1 MQPIPLFVC
10 VFLIEYTNS
19 KSKTTQFLIN
29 NKNYIMNTTKSTGVE
44 TVNSLITPKGM
55 QRTLQVEVF
64 ENGNVDID
72 FTIKGKDID
81 GELTQMTRIMTLN
94 RREVLALIFYL
105 VRIILPNKFLANKWK
120 REEKEREEKKD

>member
-44 TVNSLITPKGM
+44 TVNSFITPKGM

-72 FTIKGKDID
+72 FTIKG
-81 GELTQMTRIMTLN
+81 TTLVKYN
-94 RREVLALIFYL
+94 GKGREVTVPDGIEKLE
-105 VRIILPNKFLANKWK
+105 KEE